1 MKRHLTITAICFF
14 IIYIIII
21 TVSAIPGNILLK
33 ASGLSQPFATA
44 ITEVVVILLWWIFDC
59 SYLKSGITLQ
69 TTRI

>member
-69 TTRI
+69 TTRN

>member
-33 ASGLSQPFATA
+33 ASGLSRA
-44 ITEVVVILLWWIFDC
+44 
-59 SYLKSGITLQ
+59 
-69 TTRI
+69 

>member
-21 TVSAIPGNILLK
+21 TVSSIPGNILLK

-69 TTRI
+69 TTRN